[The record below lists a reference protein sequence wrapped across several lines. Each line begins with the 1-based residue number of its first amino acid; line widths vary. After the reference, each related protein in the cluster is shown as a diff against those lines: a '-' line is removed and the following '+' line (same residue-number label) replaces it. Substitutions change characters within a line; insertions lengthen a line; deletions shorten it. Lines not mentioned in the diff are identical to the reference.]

1 MYHGLLEMSRLI
13 ECVTAFGPDGALQV
27 LSWSAR
33 NVQIDRVCHC
43 LLSRWSI
50 TGMYHG
56 LLEMSRLI
64 ECVTAFG
71 PDGALQVCIMVC

>member
-27 LSWSAR
+27 LSWSPR
-33 NVQIDRVCHC
+33 
-43 LLSRWSI
+43 
-50 TGMYHG
+50 
-56 LLEMSRLI
+56 MSRLI

-71 PDGALQVCIMVC
+71 PDGALQVCIMVY

>member
-13 ECVTAFGPDGALQV
+13 ECY
-27 LSWSAR
+27 
-33 NVQIDRVCHC
+33 C
-43 LLSRWSI
+43 LWSRWSI

-56 LLEMSRLI
+56 LLEMARLI